1 MLQMADIKKLTW
13 YINTALLGIVTVMA
27 FLFAYFGVTYMVWHS
42 IPTVAAYI
50 VMYGLIRRDKL
61 DVYVLVIYI
70 VITAYMAAGTV
81 CLGFDAGYQ
90 MYCASLIP
98 LAFYMSYL
106 GDMLHTRKLNAMV
119 TSLLLVLVFL
129 ISTSFALIHGPIY
142 EVDKRF
148 IYRCMVGNS
157 VAVFCFLI
165 GYTSLIHKLV
175 GGTEK
180 RLAEMAHR
188 DQLTGLFNRHYMTT
202 YLERLAGRAQP
213 GQWAAMI
220 DIDDFKGI
228 NDMYGHLCG
237 DYVLTELS
245 RLMGEVCEG
254 CVIARWGGEEFLIVT
269 DGEARDQSL
278 IESLRRAVE
287 ETAFV
292 FEGQRI
298 PVTISAGVAPWAADQ
313 SLDRWI
319 QIADGRLYQG
329 KNGGK
334 NRVVYEA

>member
-1 MLQMADIKKLTW
+1 MLQMADMKKLTW
-13 YINTALLGIVTVMA
+13 YINTALLGIVAVMA

-42 IPTVAAYI
+42 IPTIAAYI
-50 VMYGLIRRDKL
+50 AMYGLIRRNKL

-129 ISTSFALIHGPIY
+129 VSTSFALIHGPIY
-142 EVDKRF
+142 DVDKHF

-175 GGTEK
+175 GSTEK

-188 DQLTGLFNRHYMTT
+188 DQLTGLFNRHYMMT
-202 YLERLAGRAQP
+202 YMDELCQQMP
-213 GQWAAMI
+213 TDQWIAML
-220 DIDDFKGI
+220 DIDEFKVI
-228 NDMYGHLCG
+228 NDTYGHHGG
-237 DYVLTELS
+237 DYVLTELT
-245 RLMGEVCEG
+245 RIMRQVCG
-254 CVIARWGGEEFLIVT
+254 DCVIARWGGEEFLIVT
-269 DGEARDQSL
+269 NGTAQEHEL
-278 IESLRRAVE
+278 IEKLRQAVAE
-287 ETAFV
+287 ATFV
-292 FEGQRI
+292 FEDQII
-298 PVTISAGVAPWAADQ
+298 PVTITAGIADYEAGQ
-313 SLDRWI
+313 SIDKWI
-319 QIADGRLYQG
+319 QSADRKMYLG
-329 KNGGK
+329 KNSGK
-334 NRVVYEA
+334 NQVVY